1 MVQVGD
7 RVVVEAEKVGREP
20 RTGVVVG
27 VQGALIRIHWDN
39 GGESSFVPAAGS
51 MRVVGRKGR

>member
-20 RTGVVVG
+20 RTGVVLG
-27 VQGALIRIHWDN
+27 VEGPLIQVRWDN
-39 GGESSFVPAAGS
+39 GGESSFVPSAGS
-51 MRVVGRKGR
+51 MRVVGRQGG